1 MMLQLCLLNYILEM
15 LSCRKVHMVTKAKF
29 FQVVTD
35 FASSWGLGGGVE
47 KSKDCTICN
56 YKRREILVI
65 VWGFL
70 YFWLETILLN
80 YISTRNLKIWIFV
93 NFWLVFWCRWLSP
106 NLTLSC
112 VSICGG
118 RTVLEKLWTQTLRFS
133 QKLGEKI
140 KCKNVVKLHFVTNM
154 KEIIV

>member
-1 MMLQLCLLNYILEM
+1 MLLQLCMLKYILGM

-35 FASSWGLGGGVE
+35 FASSCRLREGGVE

-70 YFWLETILLN
+70 YF
-80 YISTRNLKIWIFV
+80 
-93 NFWLVFWCRWLSP
+93 
-106 NLTLSC
+106 
-112 VSICGG
+112 
-118 RTVLEKLWTQTLRFS
+118 
-133 QKLGEKI
+133 
-140 KCKNVVKLHFVTNM
+140 
-154 KEIIV
+154 

>member
-1 MMLQLCLLNYILEM
+1 MLLQLCLTLLNYILEM

-70 YFWLETILLN
+70 YF
-80 YISTRNLKIWIFV
+80 
-93 NFWLVFWCRWLSP
+93 
-106 NLTLSC
+106 
-112 VSICGG
+112 
-118 RTVLEKLWTQTLRFS
+118 
-133 QKLGEKI
+133 
-140 KCKNVVKLHFVTNM
+140 
-154 KEIIV
+154 